1 MFESFVA
8 VPAHFTVE
16 FLGFLVFLGG
26 AVLALSRGDFIGGEP
41 SNRVTVALGFV
52 LLAIAQVLHGGSFQL
67 GALDASTD
75 GAQILIALRALGLAF
90 VVIGVGGSIRA
101 SATPVALGPVKEV
114 LLGVPVAAGV
124 VLAFVAT
131 AGSRRTEN
139 KALARLAVFGI
150 LSAAADALTALAPKA
165 GFGTRSVPPA
175 AYAAHGIKLI
185 AFFVLGSWFWAVIR
199 TSIRTRFVASF
210 AVLLV
215 VVVMALA
222 TALTGVIS
230 GSVESSELD
239 RVANQAEAAVRDLS
253 SESSREL
260 KDDVD
265 TVAGLPS
272 VRQRLASGGQL
283 GGFAEEIQTLPTF
296 ELEDGFVM
304 LMDPRGAIRGFA
316 GQGPVRLR
324 RGDEKPT
331 KLRPIEI
338 VKINGSAVIDEVAR
352 GAPEAAS
359 PDRVGRDLVAL
370 VAAHEV
376 RDPNSPNR
384 RAGIAALGR
393 WIDSQT
399 IEGISELLDVK
410 ASMVVHGKTVAS
422 TLPRSV
428 ARKQLIPPHL
438 KSQVQSEACGTPVR
452 EQVAYGAL
460 SYFNAFACL
469 ENDAGEPVATF
480 ILSTPA
486 TSVLQTRGL
495 FTRILFLVAMGVGA
509 ISIVLAWFSGRAIT
523 RPIQELTVAAQ
534 LVREGDLEAQA
545 PVTGEDEVGQLGET
559 FNEMT
564 AALFRMTNDLRDAA
578 REEHDLRARIETIIE
593 SMADGLVAVDSER
606 NILAFNA
613 AAERITGVPGNEAI
627 GQSVQRVLDSRDAEG
642 NKVSLPIFDLVRGA
656 VDGIYIARK
665 DRDPVPVTVVSAVLP
680 GVESGASGGVAV
692 LRDMTREREVER
704 MKTEFLSNISHE
716 LRTPLTPIKGYA
728 EILAKHDVDP
738 AKARKFASGI
748 LESTTRLERIVQLLV
763 DFAAMEAGRL
773 APKTT
778 AIDVASMVNS
788 LADEWKARSP
798 LHSIVTDVNAELP
811 EVVGDERL
819 LRRSLEEVLDN
830 AVKFSPSG
838 GTIRLEATGHP
849 SGNGHLAEVAITIS
863 DEGIGIS
870 PDDMGRIFS
879 DFQQL
884 DGSETR
890 AYGGLGLGLAFVRR
904 IIEAHD
910 GSVVVESQPDRGT
923 RLTITI
929 PAARA

>member
-8 VPAHFTVE
+8 VPAHFTIE

-41 SNRVTVALGFV
+41 SNRVTVALGFL
-52 LLAIAQVLHGGSFQL
+52 LLAVAQVLHGGSFRL
-67 GALDASTD
+67 GVLDASTD

-101 SATPVALGPVKEV
+101 PATPIAVGPVKEA

-139 KALARLAVFGI
+139 KALARLAVFGL
-150 LSAAADALTALAPKA
+150 LSAAADALTAIAPKA

-185 AFFVLGSWFWAVIR
+185 AFLVLGSWFWAVIR
-199 TSIRTRFVASF
+199 SSIRTRFVASF
-210 AVLLV
+210 AALLV
-215 VVVMALA
+215 AVVMALSTTL
-222 TALTGVIS
+222 TAVIS

-253 SESSREL
+253 SDSARQL
-260 KDDVD
+260 KDDAD

-272 VRQRLASGGQL
+272 VKQRLASAGDL
-283 GGFAEEIQTLPTF
+283 GEFAEDIQTTSTF

-316 GQGPVRLR
+316 GQGPVSLR
-324 RGDEKPT
+324 RGDEKLR
-331 KLRPIEI
+331 KLRGIEI

-370 VAAHEV
+370 IAAREV
-376 RDPNSPNR
+376 RHPDRPNS
-384 RAGIAALGR
+384 RAGIVALGR
-393 WIDSQT
+393 WIDARR
-399 IEGISELLDVK
+399 IEAISELLDVK

-422 TLPRSV
+422 TLPRRV
-428 ARKQLIPPHL
+428 ARKPLIPPHL
-438 KSQVQSEACGTPVR
+438 KSQVQSEACSTPVR
-452 EQVAYGAL
+452 EQVAYGPL

-469 ENDAGEPVATF
+469 ENDLGEPVATF

-486 TSVLQTRGL
+486 TSVVQTRGL
-495 FTRILFLVAMGVGA
+495 FTRILFLIAMGVGA
-509 ISIVLAWFSGRAIT
+509 ISLVLAWFSGRAIT

-534 LVREGDLEAQA
+534 LVREGDLQAQA

-564 AALFRMTNDLRDAA
+564 AALFQMTNDLRDAA

-613 AAERITGVPGNEAI
+613 AAEKITGVPGNEAV
-627 GQSVQRVLDSRDAEG
+627 GQNVQHVLDPRDAEG

-665 DRDPVPVTVVSAVLP
+665 GADPVPVTVVSAALP
-680 GVESGASGGVAV
+680 GIEGGGASGGVAV

-704 MKTEFLSNISHE
+704 MKTEFISNISHE

-728 EILAKHDVDP
+728 EILEKHEVDP

-748 LESTTRLERIVQLLV
+748 LESTARLERIVQLLV

-798 LHSIVTDVNAELP
+798 LHSIVTDVTAELP
-811 EVVGDERL
+811 DVVGDERL
-819 LRRSLEEVLDN
+819 LRRSLDEVLDN

-838 GTIRLEATGHP
+838 GTIRLEATRQP
-849 SGNGHLAEVAITIS
+849 SGDGHLAEVAITIS

-910 GSVVVESQPDRGT
+910 GSVAVESQPNQGT

-929 PAARA
+929 PAV